1 MTATI
6 EQLGPQHADAL
17 RSFLAKDSTHNIYLL
32 GLFEE
37 FGIVPRAGR
46 ARLAF
51 HGRFD
56 ENKNLTA
63 ALFVGGEGG
72 LVVPSAS
79 DAAHITEIADT
90 LAPTVRLKAALGEK
104 SVVDALVRSLGGGA
118 KPRLSRHQ
126 KLFAVSA
133 DDLGPFTNPTLR
145 LAREEDVPR
154 LMPLALGAVRE
165 LMERDPLAEDP
176 AGYEARV
183 MQRVRGRRTYVLE
196 ENGSLVFKVDIGSR
210 SQHGAELEGLY
221 TAPAERHKGHATLCL
236 GQISRHLLS
245 SLPRLV
251 LRVDEKDE
259 STARMARKVG
269 YLNYRLQRVVLLE

>member
-1 MTATI
+1 MPATI
-6 EQLGPQHADAL
+6 EQLGPQHSDAL
-17 RSFLAKDSTHNIYLL
+17 RAFLAKDSTHNIYLL

-46 ARLAF
+46 ARFAF

-56 ENKNLTA
+56 DKGLSA
-63 ALFVGGEGG
+63 ALFVGGSGG

-79 DAAHITEIADT
+79 DPTCITEIAEH
-90 LAPTVRLKAALGEK
+90 LAPEVRLQASLGEK
-104 SVVDALVRSLGGGA
+104 SAVDALLRILGNNA
-118 KPRLSRHQ
+118 KPRLSRTQ
-126 KLFAVSA
+126 RLFAVSA

-145 LAREEDVPR
+145 LAREEDLPR
-154 LMPLALGAVRE
+154 LMPLAVGAVRE
-165 LMERDPLAEDP
+165 LLERDPLAEDP
-176 AGYEARV
+176 HGYEARV

-196 ENGSLVFKVDIGSR
+196 EHGALVFKVDIGSR

-221 TAPAERHKGHATLCL
+221 TVPSERHKGHATLCL

-259 STARMARKVG
+259 SLARIARKVG
-269 YLNYRLQRVVLLE
+269 FLAGRVHRLVLVE

>member
-1 MTATI
+1 MPATI
-6 EQLGPQHADAL
+6 EQLGPQHTDAL

-46 ARLAF
+46 ARFAF

-56 ENKNLTA
+56 GKNLTA

-79 DAAHITEIADT
+79 DPAFISE
-90 LAPTVRLKAALGEK
+90 LAESLGSQLRLQASVGEK
-104 SVVDALVRSLGGGA
+104 PTVDALVRILGNNA
-118 KPRLSRHQ
+118 KPRLSRVQ
-126 KLFAVSA
+126 RLFAVSA
-133 DDLGPFTNPTLR
+133 DDLGPFTNPILR
-145 LAREEDVPR
+145 LAKEEDLPR

-176 AGYEARV
+176 NGYEARV

-196 ENGSLVFKVDIGSR
+196 ENGTLIFKVDIGSR

-221 TAPAERHKGHATLCL
+221 TLPQERNKGHATLCL
-236 GQISRHLLS
+236 GQICRHLLS

-251 LRVDEKDE
+251 IRVDEKDE
-259 STARMARKVG
+259 STARIARKVG
-269 YLNYRLQRVVLLE
+269 FLAGRVQRLVLLE

>member
-1 MTATI
+1 MAASI
-6 EQLGPQHADAL
+6 EQLGSQHTDAL

-46 ARLAF
+46 APFAF

-56 ENKNLTA
+56 EKGLTA

-79 DAAHITEIADT
+79 DPASIADIAES
-90 LAPTVRLKAALGEK
+90 LASQIRLQASLGEK
-104 SVVDALVRSLGGGA
+104 PAVDALVRILGNNT
-118 KPRLSRHQ
+118 KPRLSRVQ
-126 KLFAVSA
+126 RLFAVSA

-145 LAREEDVPR
+145 LAKEEDLPR

-165 LMERDPLAEDP
+165 MMERDPLSEDP
-176 AGYEARV
+176 GGYEARV

-196 ENGSLVFKVDIGSR
+196 EHGTLVFKVDIGSR

-221 TAPAERHKGHATLCL
+221 TVPQERHKGHATLCL
-236 GQISRHLLS
+236 GQICRHLLS
-245 SLPRLV
+245 SLPKLV

-259 STARMARKVG
+259 SLARIARKVG
-269 YLNYRLQRVVLLE
+269 FLAGRVQRLVLLE

>member
-1 MTATI
+1 MPATI
-6 EQLGPQHADAL
+6 EQLEPQHSDAL

-46 ARLAF
+46 ARFAF

-56 ENKNLTA
+56 GGALTA
-63 ALFVGGEGG
+63 ALFVGGDGG

-79 DAAHITEIADT
+79 DATFISEIAES
-90 LAPTVRLKAALGEK
+90 LGGKVRLQATLGEK
-104 SVVDALVRSLGGGA
+104 PAVDALVRILGQNA
-118 KPRLSRHQ
+118 KPRLSRVQ
-126 KLFAVSA
+126 RLFAVSA

-145 LAREEDVPR
+145 LAKEEDLPR

-165 LMERDPLAEDP
+165 TLERDPLAEDP
-176 AGYEARV
+176 DGYEARV

-196 ENGSLVFKVDIGSR
+196 ENGVLVFKVDIGSR

-221 TAPAERHKGHATLCL
+221 TLPRERRKGHATLCL

-245 SLPRLV
+245 SLPKLV

-259 STARMARKVG
+259 SLAKIARKVG
-269 YLNYRLQRVVLLE
+269 FLSGRVQRLVLLE